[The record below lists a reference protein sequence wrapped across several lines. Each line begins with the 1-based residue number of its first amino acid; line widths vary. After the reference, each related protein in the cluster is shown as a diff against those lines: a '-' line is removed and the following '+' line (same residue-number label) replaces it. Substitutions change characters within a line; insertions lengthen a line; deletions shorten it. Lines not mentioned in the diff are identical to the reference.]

1 VSEFAPNTTRASLE
15 VARVALGRMIGDPP
29 PSDAPRALP
38 VTMAARASDA
48 WKGVEQVLRSLTG
61 RGELAGQA
69 LLAEA
74 RRLDV
79 LDMESTHALVALR
92 EWVERTLAPGSAAQM
107 LTLAPTEAEK
117 EVARQAMA
125 VLDRVSGIPRS
136 SASLTDR
143 GELPSNNSRIPAQPA
158 SPAPSPWAPQPAGE
172 ATPSALTNRLSPRA
186 LERTQRANDAI
197 SVTTPD
203 GADFVRLEPDK
214 RSRSSARIMA
224 AVVGIIVL
232 GGAGAWVALK
242 DRVGGSS
249 DATEQGAAAY
259 ARGSKEAAR
268 LAFVQALEKNP
279 NDVRA
284 LTYLGRISRE
294 LGNLATARK
303 YLETA
308 IRIDDTNALAL
319 REFGAAL
326 LADQQP
332 ELARRFY
339 VRAIEANPTDRIA
352 QGFLGCALM
361 KLDRT
366 EEALKWM
373 ARAGTGE
380 WSACT
385 SGTPQAAP
393 PVSKD

>member
-1 VSEFAPNTTRASLE
+1 MSDFSPNTTRASVE
-15 VARVALGRMIGDPP
+15 VARVALERMRGDVPDQHERP
-29 PSDAPRALP
+29 EAP
-38 VTMAARASDA
+38 VTMAVRASDA
-48 WKGVEQVLRSLTG
+48 WKGVEQVLRALTG

-69 LLAEA
+69 LLSEA

-79 LDMESTHALVALR
+79 LDMEGTHALLALR

-117 EVARQAMA
+117 DVARNALA
-125 VLDRVSGIPRS
+125 VLDRVVGS
-136 SASLTDR
+136 SQNAAPSVAPPPPFVRPDPPVVASAPASTFGPPTGGSFVR
-143 GELPSNNSRIPAQPA
+143 AAAPVAPAQFEPA
-158 SPAPSPWAPQPAGE
+158 KSSRPG
-172 ATPSALTNRLSPRA
+172 AL
-186 LERTQRANDAI
+186 I
-197 SVTTPD
+197 MSV
-203 GADFVRLEPDK
+203 
-214 RSRSSARIMA
+214 I
-224 AVVGIIVL
+224 AVVIVL
-232 GGAGAWVALK
+232 GGAGAWFALK
-242 DRVGGSS
+242 DRIGGAST
-249 DATEQGAAAY
+249 ATDEGAAAY

-294 LGNLATARK
+294 LGNLATARM

-308 IRIDDTNALAL
+308 LRIDDKNALAL
-319 REFGAAL
+319 REFGSAL

-339 VRAIEANPTDRIA
+339 VRAVAANPSDRVA

-361 KLDRT
+361 RLDRS
-366 EEALKWM
+366 EEGLKWM

-380 WSACT
+380 WTACG
-385 SGTPQAAP
+385 SSINPQAAP
-393 PVSKD
+393 PVAKD